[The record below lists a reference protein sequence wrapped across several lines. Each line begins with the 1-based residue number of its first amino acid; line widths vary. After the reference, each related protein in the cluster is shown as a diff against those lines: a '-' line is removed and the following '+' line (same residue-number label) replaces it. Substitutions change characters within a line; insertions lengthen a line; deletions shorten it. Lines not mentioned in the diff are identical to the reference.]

1 MGEPPESPDPPEP
14 QPFDAAGLATGR
26 ASASAAQRAQ
36 EPKAEG
42 SEVQRTCNMK
52 IYEVQFPKH
61 AKITI
66 DSYDF
71 IWVGSIKFRLH
82 IILLHIEHVVITFT
96 VAYLYKDTVS
106 ENQYMTLSFY
116 ISMYVILCCIMR

>member
-1 MGEPPESPDPPEP
+1 
-14 QPFDAAGLATGR
+14 
-26 ASASAAQRAQ
+26 
-36 EPKAEG
+36 
-42 SEVQRTCNMK
+42 MK
-52 IYEVQFPKH
+52 IYEVQFPKN

-66 DSYDF
+66 DSHDF
-71 IWVGSIKFRLH
+71 IWVGSINFRLH